1 MIQSKTLVYLNII
14 FHHTQQV
21 VCLFL
26 LLSDTKA
33 CDLKQHREHIIGNG
47 SLEKNLS
54 SDMISCVKSLNEAVA
69 QFGK

>member
-1 MIQSKTLVYLNII
+1 MYLNII

-21 VCLFL
+21 VCLLL

-33 CDLKQHREHIIGNG
+33 CDLKQHGENVIGIG

-54 SDMISCVKSLNEAVA
+54 SDMISCVKSLSKAVL